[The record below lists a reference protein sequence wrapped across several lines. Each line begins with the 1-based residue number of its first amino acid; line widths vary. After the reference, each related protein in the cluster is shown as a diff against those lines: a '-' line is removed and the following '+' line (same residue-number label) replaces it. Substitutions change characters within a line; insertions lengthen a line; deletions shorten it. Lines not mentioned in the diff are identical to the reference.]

1 MSKTGRGRIAQEGL
15 PSRYSICAPMPP
27 ILACS
32 RFYSVQGLG
41 GMLVSKIDGDYNN
54 VVGFPAA
61 SFFKWLGVLLEEE
74 VDFACGLATFVDA
87 PLKRNM
93 LVTYSDRTR

>member
-1 MSKTGRGRIAQEGL
+1 MREGL
-15 PSRYSICAPMPP
+15 PFRCSICAPKPSV
-27 ILACS
+27 LARS
-32 RFYSVQGLG
+32 RFCSAQGLG

-74 VDFACGLATFVDA
+74 VDFLSV
-87 PLKRNM
+87 
-93 LVTYSDRTR
+93 